1 MHNPSGA
8 VPEFIS
14 LQPAAEDLVKEH
26 EEDFAKPSA
35 AAKGQQHRNNSRS
48 SGLSSR
54 GHYGPPKTPR
64 GGLIRSQSDQVR
76 SKRKREA
83 TSGDRVQ
90 DQGLSE
96 VVCTAHFNGAAE
108 AVTNGDFAEDLMVL
122 EWMPWHPSCLRRYS
136 NGIVGYV
143 TAHDP
148 TKF

>member
-14 LQPAAEDLVKEH
+14 LQPAAEDVKEH
-26 EEDFAKPSA
+26 EENFAKPSAA

-90 DQGLSE
+90 DQGGLSE
-96 VVCTAHFNGAAE
+96 VVFTNGAAE